1 MNRLFY
7 LLLVILCCV
16 SCNKPAADEL
26 ETFDFGKGKY
36 KQPFVGLLKSEP
48 EILVKSLQY
57 PPYKWFAPD
66 TLILES
72 KFAIQ
77 FNDESLRSKSSATL
91 RFVDTLARSVKY
103 LEFSNDMQTSED
115 SSFDIIALDSD
126 KTKVTVRCKVHP
138 RFGEQRFTGYLI
150 ANGNELDEINNIPL
164 QYEQNV
170 IANWSLEQKYGWPIM
185 LWLLWA
191 LTVVLILV
199 ALYFLIKGL
208 VLLFI
213 VAGKYLAAIKIASIA
228 LPKLRK
234 TTANPRKSS
243 HNNGQDNWRIRVKQ
257 RTGWSDEIISALR
270 SEEEAEIYISARL
283 VEKRVNGRPALVN
296 PTIDG
301 RAFNCRKEWL
311 KEKLADYDRWK
322 DYNNADLMGEGY
334 PPRDSN
340 GDPYELHHIGQHQDS
355 PFAELTWQ
363 QHMGDGNNAILHP
376 QRESEIDRQQFDHE
390 KASHWMARFEDFKN
404 CYD

>member
-1 MNRLFY
+1 MN
-7 LLLVILCCV
+7 
-16 SCNKPAADEL
+16 
-26 ETFDFGKGKY
+26 
-36 KQPFVGLLKSEP
+36 
-48 EILVKSLQY
+48 
-57 PPYKWFAPD
+57 D
-66 TLILES
+66 T
-72 KFAIQ
+72 
-77 FNDESLRSKSSATL
+77 
-91 RFVDTLARSVKY
+91 
-103 LEFSNDMQTSED
+103 
-115 SSFDIIALDSD
+115 
-126 KTKVTVRCKVHP
+126 
-138 RFGEQRFTGYLI
+138 
-150 ANGNELDEINNIPL
+150 
-164 QYEQNV
+164 
-170 IANWSLEQKYGWPIM
+170 
-185 LWLLWA
+185 
-191 LTVVLILV
+191 
-199 ALYFLIKGL
+199 
-208 VLLFI
+208 
-213 VAGKYLAAIKIASIA
+213 
-228 LPKLRK
+228 
-234 TTANPRKSS
+234 
-243 HNNGQDNWRIRVKQ
+243 WRIGVKL

-270 SEEEAEIYISARL
+270 SKEEAEIYISARL

-390 KASHWMARFEDFKN
+390 KAAHWMARFEDFKN

>member
-1 MNRLFY
+1 MN
-7 LLLVILCCV
+7 
-16 SCNKPAADEL
+16 
-26 ETFDFGKGKY
+26 
-36 KQPFVGLLKSEP
+36 
-48 EILVKSLQY
+48 
-57 PPYKWFAPD
+57 D
-66 TLILES
+66 T
-72 KFAIQ
+72 
-77 FNDESLRSKSSATL
+77 
-91 RFVDTLARSVKY
+91 
-103 LEFSNDMQTSED
+103 
-115 SSFDIIALDSD
+115 
-126 KTKVTVRCKVHP
+126 
-138 RFGEQRFTGYLI
+138 
-150 ANGNELDEINNIPL
+150 
-164 QYEQNV
+164 
-170 IANWSLEQKYGWPIM
+170 
-185 LWLLWA
+185 
-191 LTVVLILV
+191 
-199 ALYFLIKGL
+199 
-208 VLLFI
+208 
-213 VAGKYLAAIKIASIA
+213 
-228 LPKLRK
+228 
-234 TTANPRKSS
+234 
-243 HNNGQDNWRIRVKQ
+243 WRIGVKL

-311 KEKLADYDRWK
+311 KEKLADYDRWE

-404 CYD
+404 CYDYISK